1 MSFQSGRIF
10 RFTASA
16 LAALSLTAAGQTQN
30 PVPAAPPAAPA
41 AETST
46 PATWRFA
53 GVDWTGFLDGYYAW
67 NNNHPTDAANGQT
80 NDLYN
85 FDEKANEA
93 DLEAA
98 KITFNRDPA
107 PFGVHADFL
116 FGRTNKL
123 LHPGTTRYD
132 PYSLEQSFVA
142 WKPAKGVH
150 GAEFD
155 LGQFVTSAGAET
167 IEAKDNWNYS
177 RSILFA
183 WAIPYYHFGLRTS
196 VPATKTWTPG
206 LQIVNGWNNVV
217 NNEGG
222 PTVGL
227 TSAWTK
233 TKYTWSLNVYT
244 GPEKSAGV
252 GEYRNLIDTTLLL
265 TPSAKFNAYINY
277 DYGRNH
283 TDAYSTKGVTT
294 PSSVADWQGIAL
306 AAHQALAR
314 ASAVSARWE
323 FFNDAEGFATGTAQH
338 VQEGTGTFEHRWWA
352 DRFLGRLEYRHD
364 WSNQDFFHKGGNRL
378 VNAQSTLTG
387 GVILV
392 LAPKR

>member
-1 MSFQSGRIF
+1 MSNSNRIV
-10 RFTASA
+10 RVTAGALTA
-16 LAALSLTAAGQTQN
+16 LALTAAAQTQS
-30 PVPAAPPAAPA
+30 PPPAAVPAPA
-41 AETST
+41 AST
-46 PATWRFA
+46 PANWHFA
-53 GVDWTGFLDGYYAW
+53 GVDWTGFLDGYYGY
-67 NNNHPTDAANGQT
+67 NNNHPTNAANGQS

-85 FDEKANEA
+85 FDDKTNQA
-93 DLEAA
+93 DLDSAR
-98 KITFNRDPA
+98 ITFNRDPA
-107 PFGVHADFL
+107 WVGVHGDFI

-123 LHPGTTRYD
+123 IHPGTAKYD
-132 PYSLEQSFVA
+132 PYAVEQAFVSF
-142 WKPAKGVH
+142 KPPRAH

-196 VPATKTWTPG
+196 VPVTKTWTPG
-206 LQIVNGWNNVV
+206 IQLVNGWNNVV

-227 TSAWTK
+227 TSAYTVA
-233 TKYTWSLNVYT
+233 KYTWSLNVYT

-265 TPSAKFNAYINY
+265 TPNAKFNAYINY
-277 DYGRNH
+277 DFGLNH
-283 TDAYSTKGVTT
+283 TDAFTVKGVPT
-294 PSSVADWQGIAL
+294 PASSADWQGIAL
-306 AAHQALAR
+306 AAHQLLPHNSAL
-314 ASAVSARWE
+314 SARWE
-323 FFNDAEGFATGTAQH
+323 YFNDADGFATGATQH
-338 VQEGTGTFEHRWWA
+338 VQEATGTFEHQWWA
-352 DRFLGRLEYRHD
+352 SRFIGRLEYRRD
-364 WSNQDFFHKGGNRL
+364 WSNQDFFHKGPNEL
-378 VNAQSTLTG
+378 VDAQSTLTG